1 MNKSYE
7 KPDVKSRSIQP
18 GEIEAG
24 SRFAQ
29 KRAVPRFPFAARAAI
44 VEPIARLEFSAKT
57 SDISAKGC
65 YVERMDQLP
74 VNTVIRIRIEAAA
87 ESFESWGRVV
97 HVTAGRGSG
106 IAFFETPA
114 EQQRTLDKW
123 IGDASEFLEKKRE

>member
-1 MNKSYE
+1 MSKSYE

-29 KRAVPRFPFAARAAI
+29 KRAVPRYPFTARAVI
-44 VEPIARLEFSAKT
+44 VEPIARLEFSSKT

-65 YVERMDQLP
+65 YVERVDDLP

-87 ESFESWGRVV
+87 ESFESWGRVA
-97 HVTAGRGSG
+97 HVKAGLGSG
-106 IAFFETPA
+106 ISFFETRA
-114 EQQRTLDKW
+114 EQQRILEKW
-123 IGDASEFLEKKRE
+123 VGAASEFLDRERV